1 MSRQVAVNSP
11 REKPKQTRSL
21 LKREQLIEA
30 GELEFKQSGF
40 GGATS
45 KSIAARAGV
54 ATGSF
59 YQHFAN
65 KDELLQEIARRRMAM
80 LHANLPGLPNLQS
93 QLAQSSVHELFL
105 VALRFIYDF
114 HQENPELHQV
124 LEERRHLDSALHEI
138 LHQGEDAL
146 QERVLR
152 FVRSFNLSQP
162 EVVAS
167 NLFAMA
173 EGIVHRHVFD
183 ITRFP
188 ADVVIEQGAQMLSAY
203 FELQR

>member
-1 MSRQVAVNSP
+1 MNSP
-11 REKPKQTRSL
+11 REKPKQTRTL

-30 GELEFKQSGF
+30 GELEFKQAGF

-93 QLAQSSVHELFL
+93 QLAESSVHELFL

-138 LHQGEDAL
+138 LHQGEEAL

-183 ITRFP
+183 VTRFS